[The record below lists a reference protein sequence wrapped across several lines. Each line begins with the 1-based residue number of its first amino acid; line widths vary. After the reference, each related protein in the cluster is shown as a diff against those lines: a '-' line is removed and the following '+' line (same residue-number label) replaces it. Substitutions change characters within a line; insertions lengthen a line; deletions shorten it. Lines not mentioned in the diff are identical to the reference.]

1 MIKIKKSEKLPI
13 RPPEFLCDYCLTEH
27 LKQYPQ
33 WSNLNKFNTTC
44 IIGKPGMGK
53 TSTLISILSQ
63 KGDDRIYH
71 KVFDKVYVVMPSQSR
86 ASLKKNI
93 FEKHH
98 PSRLFDDLTIENL
111 EKIYREVEK
120 NSTDGKTS
128 FVIFD
133 DVTSQLKN
141 KEIQFFLKRMSYN
154 RRHLKL
160 VQFFLI
166 QSWIAVPL
174 TIRKLFSNLIIFKP
188 AKLEWMKIV
197 EETIEQ
203 DDDIAMALLDLY
215 DDPHDYIFVNV
226 TDQKMYLNQD
236 EIEILEN
243 D

>member
-1 MIKIKKSEKLPI
+1 
-13 RPPEFLCDYCLTEH
+13 
-27 LKQYPQ
+27 
-33 WSNLNKFNTTC
+33 
-44 IIGKPGMGK
+44 MGK

-98 PSRLFDDLTIENL
+98 SSRLFDDLTIENL

-203 DDDIAMALLDLY
+203 DDDIALALLDLY

>member
-1 MIKIKKSEKLPI
+1 MIRIKKSEKLAI
-13 RPPEFLCDYCLTEH
+13 KPPEFLCDYCLTEH

-33 WSNLNKFNTTC
+33 WSNLNKFNTTA
-44 IIGKPGMGK
+44 IIGKPGTGK

-63 KGDDRIYH
+63 KGDNKIYH
-71 KVFDKVYVVMPSQSR
+71 KVFDFVYIIMPSQSR
-86 ASLKKNI
+86 ASLAKNI
-93 FEKHH
+93 FEKHN
-98 PSRLFDDLTIENL
+98 PSRLFDDLTLENL
-111 EKIYREVEK
+111 QRIYDAIEE
-120 NSTDGKTS
+120 NSTNKKTS
-128 FVIFD
+128 LVVYD
-133 DVTSQLKN
+133 DVTSNLKN
-141 KEIQFFLKRMSYN
+141 KEIQSLLKKMSYN

-160 VQFFLI
+160 VQMFLI

-188 AKLEWMKIV
+188 AKLEWLKIC

-203 DDDIAMALLDLY
+203 EDDIALALLDLY

>member
-1 MIKIKKSEKLPI
+1 MIKIKKSEKLAI
-13 RPPEFLCDYCLTEH
+13 KPPEFLCDYSLTEH

-93 FEKHH
+93 FEKHA
-98 PSRLFDDLTIENL
+98 PTRLFDDLTIENL
-111 EKIYREVEK
+111 EKIYREVEE
-120 NSTDGKTS
+120 NSTNGKTS

-203 DDDIAMALLDLY
+203 DDDIALALLDLY

-236 EIEILEN
+236 EIEILE
-243 D
+243 DE